1 MKTFTLLSIICL
13 IIAVAIPAHAMDAE
27 MLSSEN
33 KAVTGKV
40 VIKMDP
46 SVNAKS
52 VHLVDSSNGTKIWI
66 DVFKNM
72 SGPFKSFLANAAKN
86 KTPVIITGTFEKW
99 SDGNTVLNPRKKI
112 DYKKEDTA
120 SSSGDKSTPSCS
132 CRMCY

>member
-1 MKTFTLLSIICL
+1 MKTATIISLVCL
-13 IIAVAIPAHAMDAE
+13 IITIAAPTHAMDAE

-33 KAVTGKV
+33 KAVTGEI

-52 VHLVDSSNGTKIWI
+52 VHLVDSSDGTKIWI

-72 SGPFKSFLANAAKN
+72 SGAFKNFVAEAAKSG
-86 KTPVIITGTFEKW
+86 KPVIVTGTFEKW

-112 DYKKEDTA
+112 DFKMAETGSA
-120 SSSGDKSTPSCS
+120 PSSSCTCT
-132 CRMCY
+132 MCY